1 MLSRRKTIS
10 QHLLCLRY
18 GVTFPFHCY
27 NPLIKYN
34 VSLSHRR
41 VLNSSSNV
49 AHPKPPELCLKY
61 VSPSSLCG
69 CCCCLFF
76 LFPLCAESL
85 FWFEPFLPLPVCSF
99 FFSFHLHRK
108 QMLEQSFLL
117 KSMKPGESCI
127 TTAARWTDAAFY
139 IYPWPCVQ
147 ASPSS
152 RINMEPP
159 ALDLQKS
166 FLCNT
171 RDLSY
176 CFQYKTAISVCIP

>member
-1 MLSRRKTIS
+1 M
-10 QHLLCLRY
+10 RY
-18 GVTFPFHCY
+18 GVTFPFQCY

-41 VLNSSSNV
+41 VLNSFSNA
-49 AHPKPPELCLKY
+49 AHPRPPELCLKY

-69 CCCCLFF
+69 CCCCLFS

-85 FWFEPFLPLPVCSF
+85 FDFSHFYPFPFAGCF
-99 FFSFHLHRK
+99 FFLFICTENKCLSKVSCWRVRARRELHHDCGSVDWCSLLHLPMTLRASEPEF
-108 QMLEQSFLL
+108 QNQYGT
-117 KSMKPGESCI
+117 PC
-127 TTAARWTDAAFY
+127 ARFAE
-139 IYPWPCVQ
+139 V
-147 ASPSS
+147 
-152 RINMEPP
+152 
-159 ALDLQKS
+159 

>member
-1 MLSRRKTIS
+1 M
-10 QHLLCLRY
+10 HY
-18 GVTFPFHCY
+18 GVTFPFQCY
-27 NPLIKYN
+27 NPLIRYN

-85 FWFEPFLPLPVCSF
+85 FDFSHFLPFFVF
-99 FFSFHLHRK
+99 FFSSTPK
-108 QMLEQSFLL
+108 TNAWAKFLADEYE
-117 KSMKPGESCI
+117 PGESCI
-127 TTAARWTDAAFY
+127 TTAARWTDVAFY
-139 IYPWPCVQ
+139 IYPWPCMQ
-147 ASPSS
+147 ASPSF

-159 ALDLQKS
+159 ALDLPKS